1 MSSLLFMKFGYLCL
15 ACRTLKWVQ
24 KYWSARGMSGHESA
38 GPLRACVK
46 IADCCDSSS
55 TTALTCVKSLAM
67 MFESVCAT
75 ASERFAIVD
84 HFFLFWWGRL
94 GRVASSSNLIK

>member
-1 MSSLLFMKFGYLCL
+1 MSSLLFMKFGNLCL

-24 KYWSARGMSGHESA
+24 KYWSTRGSGHESA

-55 TTALTCVKSLAM
+55 STTLTCV
-67 MFESVCAT
+67 T
-75 ASERFAIVD
+75 
-84 HFFLFWWGRL
+84 
-94 GRVASSSNLIK
+94 